1 VAGEVGLIA
10 GVAATA
16 PIADPVVLIVAVRGP
31 IAGATAP
38 IAEPVDLIVAVRRPI
53 AGAAALIVDA
63 HRQPGDAHRPIAG
76 AAAPIADPVAL
87 IVDAHRQPGD
97 AHRQPVG
104 AAQRGGPPVPPAV
117 GEAPM
122 RPRPVAG
129 RHCKDRATDS
139 ITTGIATVTGT
150 GIGVTATAIIGAAG
164 GMLHRS
170 GWWRSAYRS
179 IQAILSRFTPTMMR
193 TKNGVSIDIAPM
205 NPIPIPG
212 WDIAARSIGA
222 AAPIVPDPWR

>member
-1 VAGEVGLIA
+1 MAGEVGLIA

-16 PIADPVVLIVAVRGP
+16 PIADPVA
-31 IAGATAP
+31 
-38 IAEPVDLIVAVRRPI
+38 LIVAVRRPI
-53 AGAAALIVDA
+53 AGAAA
-63 HRQPGDAHRPIAG
+63 
-76 AAAPIADPVAL
+76 PIADPVDL
-87 IVDAHRQPGD
+87 IVD

-104 AAQRGGPPVPPAV
+104 AAQRGGPPVPLAV

-122 RPRPVAG
+122 RPRSVAG
-129 RHCKDRATDS
+129 RHCKGRAPDS